1 MNNNQPS
8 SLSEVLTG
16 AAILISAQL
25 AAASTASCVKALPTE
40 TPSVLRGLWR
50 QTLTSFFFTILAAVM
65 WFRSSRRRD
74 AEKKGACLD
83 DEERNLLPKAN
94 GNNGEENTNNS
105 LSSYARVTLVALS
118 VMGATLLND
127 TIIIALGFASPAVV
141 MCLCNT
147 SEY

>member
-50 QTLTSFFFTILAAVM
+50 QTLTSFIFSVPAAVM

-94 GNNGEENTNNS
+94 GNNGEENTS
-105 LSSYARVTLVALS
+105 LSSYARFTLVSLS
-118 VMGATLLND
+118 VLGATLLND